1 MPPATVRRAPAQVHA
16 IRWDRVG
23 RIVLLG
29 VLFGLLVLYVGPAR
43 SYVQALG
50 QAKARQA
57 EVGALQREHDR
68 LEARKRA
75 LNRPGVIE
83 AEARRLGYVKPGER
97 PYVIEDLPKTK

>member
-1 MPPATVRRAPAQVHA
+1 MPAASARRAPAQVHA

-23 RIVLLG
+23 RIVLLC
-29 VLFGLLVLYVGPAR
+29 VLCGLAVLYVGPAR

-50 QAKARQA
+50 QAKAREA
-57 EVGALQREHDR
+57 EVRALQREHDR
-68 LEARKRA
+68 LEARRRA

-97 PYVIEDLPKTK
+97 PYVIEDLPK

>member
-1 MPPATVRRAPAQVHA
+1 MPAAPARRAPPQVHA

-29 VLFGLLVLYVGPAR
+29 VLFGLVVLYVGPAR

-50 QAKARQA
+50 QAKAREA
-57 EVGALQREHDR
+57 EVRTLQREHDR
-68 LEARKRA
+68 LEARRRA
-75 LNRPGVIE
+75 LSRPGVIE

-97 PYVIEDLPKTK
+97 PYIVEDLPK

>member
-1 MPPATVRRAPAQVHA
+1 MPAAHARRAPPQVHA

-97 PYVIEDLPKTK
+97 PYVIEDLPK

>member
-16 IRWDRVG
+16 IRWVRVG

-97 PYVIEDLPKTK
+97 PYVIEDLPK

>member
-23 RIVLLG
+23 RIVLL
-29 VLFGLLVLYVGPAR
+29 GLLVLYVGPAR

-97 PYVIEDLPKTK
+97 PYVVEDLPR

>member
-1 MPPATVRRAPAQVHA
+1 MAATSARRASVRLSA

-23 RIVLLG
+23 RVALLG
-29 VLFGLLVLYVGPAR
+29 VLFGLLLLYIGPAR

-57 EVGALQREHDR
+57 EVLALQREHKR
-68 LEARKRA
+68 LEARRTA
-75 LNRPGVIE
+75 LGRPGVIE

-97 PYVIEDLPKTK
+97 PYVIENLPK